1 MAVVNVWRMRL
12 DQVEAALDYRRRLQ
26 AALRAAGDDRAADYW
41 ERDIA
46 VLSQRRADL
55 VGWRGRPAARCR
67 EE

>member
-26 AALRAAGDDRAADYW
+26 AALCAAGDARAAAYW

-46 VLSQRRADL
+46 VLSRRRQDL
-55 VGWRGRPAARCR
+55 VAWRERGSAP
-67 EE
+67 